1 MATNNSAN
9 NSYTNNADGFSL
21 AGGTTPRTL
30 TLTAGNVTLSSGGSN
45 TYTMPSATDTLV
57 GRASTDT
64 LTNKTITSTTNSV
77 SYATFT
83 NPYKFSAYRNSAA
96 NIGAGFT
103 KIVFD
108 TELYDTGS
116 NFASGTFTA
125 PVAGFYHFE
134 WLMAATVA
142 AGNGVSALYKNGT
155 IFVWGNEYPAGGG
168 SSGGYDIQAAAND
181 TFDIYGATSGTT
193 ILNVGGSPIK
203 TYFTGHLIS
212 TT

>member
-1 MATNNSAN
+1 MATNNSN
-9 NSYTNNADGFSL
+9 NNQFTNNADGFSL
-21 AGGTTPRTL
+21 AGGTTARTL
-30 TLTAGNVTLSSGGSN
+30 SLTAGNVSLSAGGSN
-45 TYTMPSATDTLV
+45 TYTMPAATDTLV

-83 NPYKFSAYRNSAA
+83 NPYKFFAYRNSSA

-103 KIVFD
+103 KITFD

-125 PVAGFYHFE
+125 PVTGFYHFE
-134 WLMAATVA
+134 WMMGTTIA
-142 AGNGVSALYKNGT
+142 AGNGVSAIYKNGT
-155 IFVWGNEYPAGGG
+155 SFAWGNEYPAGGG
-168 SSGGYDIQAAAND
+168 SGGGIDISASAND
-181 TFDIYGATSGTT
+181 TFDIYGAASGTT
-193 ILNVGGSPIK
+193 TLNVGSSPIK
-203 TYFTGHLIS
+203 TYFCGFLIS